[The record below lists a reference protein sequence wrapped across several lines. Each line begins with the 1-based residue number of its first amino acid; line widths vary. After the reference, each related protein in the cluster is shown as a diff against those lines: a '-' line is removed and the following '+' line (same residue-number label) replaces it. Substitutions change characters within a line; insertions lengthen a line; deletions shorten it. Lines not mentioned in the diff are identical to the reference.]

1 MPAVPSSMAEPPEPA
16 ERRRNINIRTS
27 QPARDL
33 IERAAAA
40 SGKTLTDFVLESA
53 TRQAVDVLLDQRLF
67 SLDDGQHA
75 AFVQA
80 LDAAPPA
87 GPRLK
92 ALMRRKPRW
101 EA

>member
-1 MPAVPSSMAEPPEPA
+1 MSAVAQPAATRAEEA
-16 ERRRNINIRTS
+16 ERRGHINIRAP
-27 QPARDL
+27 QRARDL
-33 IERAAAA
+33 IERAAEV
-40 SGKTLTDFVLESA
+40 SGQTLTDFVLESA

-67 SLDDGQHA
+67 RLDDTQHA

-80 LDAAPPA
+80 LDNPPPA

-92 ALMRRKPRW
+92 ALMRRKPLW